1 MLIYSVEGFLYHNY
15 ISLFIFCQVMINNIS
30 VTGIVAEYNP
40 FHFGHAHH
48 LSETKKHCDA
58 VVAVMSGNFVQ
69 RCEPAICDKY
79 VRAKMAVLGGVD
91 LVLGLP
97 VRFATGSAEKFAY
110 GAVSVL
116 ASLGFVDTL
125 SFGSESADIEN
136 IVKTANRIDA
146 ISPEEYKEAM
156 RGGLTFADA
165 RARLIGAEH
174 CEPNDIL
181 AIEYVRAINKLG
193 CGMKPFA
200 VKRTDGYLESATSLR
215 EKIFRGDLSGLP
227 EYSAELLKKEISEG
241 RAPGNLKNIER
252 TLLGFVRNADRD
264 SFKNIYGV
272 NEKEGFDGRI
282 LSSVQA
288 RSLDELYSL
297 IKTKRY
303 TMATVK
309 RAILSS
315 YLRIKNEQPSPV
327 PFVHILAFSEKGRQL
342 IKSIPGDVTVV
353 TNMSK
358 IKDIYPEFAD
368 EERRATDLFSLSTPE
383 IGTGFGEY
391 TRKFQ

>member
-1 MLIYSVEGFLYHNY
+1 
-15 ISLFIFCQVMINNIS
+15 MINNIS

-91 LVLGLP
+91 LVIGLP

-136 IVKTANRIDA
+136 IVKTASRIDA

-303 TMATVK
+303 TMARIRRILTNALLDIKKEDITKAPEYVRVLGMNK
-309 RAILSS
+309 KGMEILSD
-315 YLRIKNEQPSPV
+315 LRDKTEIPV
-327 PFVHILAFSEKGRQL
+327 ITKMADAP
-342 IKSIPGDVTVV
+342 KSVMLD
-353 TNMSK
+353 
-358 IKDIYPEFAD
+358 KDIN
-368 EERRATDLFSLSTPE
+368 ATNIYSL
-383 IGTGFGEY
+383 
-391 TRKFQ
+391 

>member
-30 VTGIVAEYNP
+30 VAGIVAEYNP

-48 LSETKKHCDA
+48 LNETKKICDA

-69 RCEPAICDKY
+69 RCEPAVCDKY

-165 RARLIGAEH
+165 RARLIGSEH
-174 CEPNDIL
+174 YEPNDIL
-181 AIEYVRAINKLG
+181 AVEYVRAIKKLG
-193 CGMKPFA
+193 CGMRPFA

-215 EKIFRGDLSGLP
+215 EKIFKGDLSGLP
-227 EYSAELLKKEISEG
+227 DHSAELLKKEIAEG
-241 RAPGNLKNIER
+241 RAPGNIKNIER

-264 SFKNIYGV
+264 AFKNIYGV

-282 LSSVQA
+282 ISALQA
-288 RSLDELYSL
+288 SSLDELYSL

-315 YLRIKNEQPSPV
+315 YLRIKNEQPAPV
-327 PFVHILAFSEKGRQL
+327 PFVHVLAFSEKGRQL
-342 IKSIPGDVTVV
+342 IRAVPSDVTVV
-353 TNMSK
+353 TNISK
-358 IKDIYPEFAD
+358 IKEIYSEFAD
-368 EERRATDLFSLSTPE
+368 EERRATDLFTLSTPE
-383 IGTGFGEY
+383 IGAGFGEY